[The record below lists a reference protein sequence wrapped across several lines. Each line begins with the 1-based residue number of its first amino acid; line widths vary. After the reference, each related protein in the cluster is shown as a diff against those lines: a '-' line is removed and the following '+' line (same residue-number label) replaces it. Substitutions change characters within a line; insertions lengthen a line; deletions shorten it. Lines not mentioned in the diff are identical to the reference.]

1 MKSNIVVGAF
11 FDFKESGD
19 KWGVSRAP
27 GTISDEKCWLDL
39 PSELDEVRTAV
50 CMFIKFACGGGV
62 WRPIILI
69 REFNELD

>member
-19 KWGVSRAP
+19 KWGVSCAP

-39 PSELDEVRTAV
+39 PSKLDEVRTAV

-62 WRPIILI
+62 
-69 REFNELD
+69 